1 MLRWYIAMHDAFCHD
16 GDVTMLQWYIAM
28 HDATMAIND
37 VTMLCFNTCRML
49 P

>member
-1 MLRWYIAMHDAFCHD
+1 MLR
-16 GDVTMLQWYIAM
+16 WYIAM

-49 P
+49 PRWRYNDVAMVYRNA